1 MGMLKIIELHAF
13 DDETLVQKF
22 DMKDNVIKKG
32 SSLTVRESQVA
43 VFCDKGKTADV
54 FGAGTYKLNTDSL
67 PVISKLLAWKYG
79 FETPFKSEI
88 YFVNVKEITGIRWGT
103 SNPVPVQTEYGIIR
117 IRGNGAYSFK
127 ITDPAL
133 FLTSVAGMAE
143 YYETNKLNQA
153 LRTLLVG
160 SISSAFATCNVSLSD
175 MTSKYAELSEEVK
188 RSVAARCGELGVTLT
203 AFDIENLSVPPELE
217 KAVDENARLG
227 LMRNNVDVY
236 AKIAQADALKAAAGN
251 GTAGTILGVGVGSVL
266 GKEVFSA
273 NTVAPSGICSVCRK
287 PIRSGSKFCAECGNP
302 IPKFCSR
309 CGKPIVAGANFCPE
323 CGQKL
328 NG

>member
-1 MGMLKIIELHAF
+1 
-13 DDETLVQKF
+13 
-22 DMKDNVIKKG
+22 
-32 SSLTVRESQVA
+32 
-43 VFCDKGKTADV
+43 
-54 FGAGTYKLNTDSL
+54 
-67 PVISKLLAWKYG
+67 
-79 FETPFKSEI
+79 
-88 YFVNVKEITGIRWGT
+88 
-103 SNPVPVQTEYGIIR
+103 
-117 IRGNGAYSFK
+117 
-127 ITDPAL
+127 
-133 FLTSVAGMAE
+133 MAE
-143 YYETNKLNQA
+143 CYETNKLNKA

-188 RSVAARCGELGVTLT
+188 KSVAARCGELGVTLT

-251 GTAGTILGVGVGSVL
+251 GTAGAILGVGVGNVL
-266 GKEVFSA
+266 GKEVISS
-273 NTVAPSGICSVCRK
+273 NTVSPSDICSVCRK
-287 PIRSGSKFCAECGNP
+287 PIQPDSTFCSGCGNP
-302 IPKFCSR
+302 IHQFCSK

-328 NG
+328 N

>member
-13 DDETLVQKF
+13 EDDTLVQKF

-32 SSLTVRESQVA
+32 SSLTVRESQAA

-54 FGAGTYKLNTDSL
+54 FMAGTYKLKTDSL
-67 PVISKLLAWKYG
+67 PVISKLFAWKYG
-79 FETPFKSEI
+79 FQTPFKSEI

-103 SNPVPVQTEYGIIR
+103 ANPVPVQTEYGIIR
-117 IRGNGAYSFK
+117 LRGNGTYSFK

-143 YYETNKLNQA
+143 YYDANKLNKA

-160 SISSAFATCNVSLSD
+160 SISSAFATCKVSISD

-188 RSVAARCGELGVTLT
+188 KSVATRCGELGVTLT

-236 AKIAQADALKAAAGN
+236 VKIAQADAFKAADGN
-251 GTAGTILGVGVGSVL
+251 GTAGAILGVAVGSVL
-266 GKEVFSA
+266 GKEVISA
-273 NTVAPSGICSVCRK
+273 NTVSFSDTCSVCRK
-287 PIRSGSKFCAECGNP
+287 PIRHGSKFCPECGNP
-302 IPKFCSR
+302 VPKFCSK
-309 CGKPIVAGANFCPE
+309 CGKPIDAGANFCPE

-328 NG
+328 I

>member
-13 DDETLVQKF
+13 EDDTLVQKF

-32 SSLTVRESQVA
+32 SSLTVRESQAA

-54 FGAGTYKLNTDSL
+54 FRAGTYKLNTDSL

-79 FETPFKSEI
+79 FQTPFKSEI

-103 SNPVPVQTEYGIIR
+103 ANPVPVQTEYGIIR
-117 IRGNGAYSFK
+117 LRGNGTYSFK

-143 YYETNKLNQA
+143 YYDANKLNKA

-160 SISSAFATCNVSLSD
+160 SISSAFATCKVSISD

-188 RSVAARCGELGVTLT
+188 KSVATRCGELGVTLT

-217 KAVDENARLG
+217 KAVDENARL
-227 LMRNNVDVY
+227 MRNNVDVY
-236 AKIAQADALKAAAGN
+236 VKIAQADAFKAADGN
-251 GTAGTILGVGVGSVL
+251 GTAGAILGVAVGSVL
-266 GKEVFSA
+266 GKEVISA
-273 NTVAPSGICSVCRK
+273 NTVPFSDTCSVCRK
-287 PIRSGSKFCAECGNP
+287 PIQSGSKFCPECGNP
-302 IPKFCSR
+302 VPKFCSK
-309 CGKPIVAGANFCPE
+309 CGKPIDAGANFCPE

-328 NG
+328 I

>member
-1 MGMLKIIELHAF
+1 M
-13 DDETLVQKF
+13 
-22 DMKDNVIKKG
+22 
-32 SSLTVRESQVA
+32 SS
-43 VFCDKGKTADV
+43 
-54 FGAGTYKLNTDSL
+54 YKLNTDSL

-127 ITDPAL
+127 ITVPEL

-143 YYETNKLNQA
+143 CYETNKLNKA

-188 RSVAARCGELGVTLT
+188 KSVAARCGELGVTLT

-251 GTAGTILGVGVGSVL
+251 GTAGTILGVGIGNVL
-266 GKEVFSA
+266 GKEVISS
-273 NTVAPSGICSVCRK
+273 NTVSPSDICSVCRK
-287 PIRSGSKFCAECGNP
+287 PIQPDSKFCSGCGNP
-302 IPKFCSR
+302 IPRFCSK

-328 NG
+328 N